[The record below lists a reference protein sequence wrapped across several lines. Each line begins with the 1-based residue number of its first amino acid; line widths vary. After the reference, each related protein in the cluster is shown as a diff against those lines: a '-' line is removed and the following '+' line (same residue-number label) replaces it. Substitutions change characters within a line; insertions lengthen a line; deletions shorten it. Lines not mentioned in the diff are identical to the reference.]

1 MSLDDPIIFSH
12 RDNIGIL
19 TLNRPSVLNALDF
32 RMLESIYDLLI
43 QLNEKQ
49 DTLSIRALI
58 LTGSGR
64 SFSSGGDVKLFADY
78 VSLDQGADFIRKF
91 NRLMNGIL
99 VEIRQAQFPVIA
111 SINGIIS
118 GAGLNLACA
127 CDIRL
132 ASESV
137 IIRTAAYTNLGLIPA
152 SGGSYLIPAIVGPAK
167 AWELFTWRGELTAQE
182 ARDIGLVTFIV
193 PDNELANETKKLA
206 QKLSLGPTL
215 AYTRTKELINNYI
228 SGSTL
233 DHHLNLELK
242 FQKEMAKTWDFREGI
257 NAFLEK
263 RMAQFE
269 GK

>member
-1 MSLDDPIIFSH
+1 MTCEPIIFAQKG
-12 RDNIGIL
+12 NIGTLI
-19 TLNRPSVLNALDF
+19 LNRPDVLNAIDF
-32 RMLESIYDLLI
+32 LMLEKLYDILI

-49 DTLSIRALI
+49 DKNTIRALI
-58 LTGSGR
+58 LTGTGR
-64 SFSSGGDVKLFADY
+64 AFSAGGDIKLFADY
-78 VSLDQGADFIRKF
+78 ASLDQGQDFIRKF
-91 NRLMNGIL
+91 NRLMNGII
-99 VEIRQAQFPVIA
+99 VEIREAKFPVIA

-167 AWELFTWRGELTAQE
+167 AWELFTWRGVLTAREAQE
-182 ARDIGLVTFIV
+182 IGLVSFV
-193 PDNELANETKKLA
+193 YPEDQLQYEVQKLA
-206 QKLSLGPTL
+206 EKLALGPTL

-242 FQKEMAKTWDFREGI
+242 FQKEMAKTFDFKEGI

-263 RMAQFE
+263 RLAQFE
-269 GK
+269 GR